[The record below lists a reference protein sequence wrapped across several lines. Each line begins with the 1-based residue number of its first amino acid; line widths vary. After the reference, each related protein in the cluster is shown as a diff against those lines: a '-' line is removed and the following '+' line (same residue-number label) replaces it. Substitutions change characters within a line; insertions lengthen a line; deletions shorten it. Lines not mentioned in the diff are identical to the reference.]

1 MTHPT
6 KSAVLRG
13 PRGKHGLPRLRLLA
27 AATVLVAAA
36 AVAFALPALA
46 DQGGSGISPFLPQAD
61 SPNGR
66 NLWNLYNWIS
76 IPAIVIFVGVEAA
89 LLVIIVRFRRS
100 VRPPGFVPPQ
110 WHGHPVIEVVWT
122 VIPLIV
128 IGIIGVLSFV
138 ELQTDFTKRTD
149 AQTQMDITITGFQF
163 GWRYDYQPD
172 GVQVVSNGNQATPM
186 VVPVDTLIRIR
197 TQSQDVIHSWW
208 VPYLMGKTD
217 AVPGYDNY
225 TWIQPQKVGLYRG
238 ECAELCGAGHSTMQ
252 ILVKVVSQDDYRA
265 WVQQQ
270 KTQPSPS
277 PSVKVSKTASGAFT
291 ASPSPSPSK

>member
-1 MTHPT
+1 M
-6 KSAVLRG
+6 K
-13 PRGKHGLPRLRLLA
+13 PRLPRPRLLA
-27 AATVLVAAA
+27 AAMVLVAAA
-36 AVAFALPALA
+36 MVALALPALA

-76 IPAIVIFVGVEAA
+76 IPAIIIFVGVELA
-89 LLVIIVRFRRS
+89 LLIIILRFRRS

-110 WHGHPVIEVVWT
+110 WHGHPLIEVVWT
-122 VIPLIV
+122 VIPAIV

-138 ELQTDFTKRTD
+138 ELQNDFTKRTD
-149 AQTQMDITITGFQF
+149 AETQMDITITGFQF

-172 GVQVVSNGNQATPM
+172 GVQVVSNGNPPTAM

-197 TQSQDVIHSWW
+197 TQGQDVIHSWW

-225 TWIQPQKVGLYRG
+225 TWIKPQKIGNYRG

-265 WVQQQ
+265 WVQAQ
-270 KTQPSPS
+270 KAPKPSPS
-277 PSVKVSKTASGAFT
+277 PSPKASPSPASGARI